1 MKQRTA
7 YWIPTINVL
16 VILAA
21 LCMLGSAVVRIVFYA
36 GERFIPGS
44 ILAFQILLPLA
55 ANVLFALLLLT
66 SGRTRSIGPPSLCG
80 WGACSSR

>member
-55 ANVLFALLLLT
+55 ATVLIALLLLT
-66 SGRTRSIGPPSLCG
+66 RGRDQV
-80 WGACSSR
+80 

>member
-16 VILAA
+16 VILAV
-21 LCMLGSAVVRIVFYA
+21 LCMLGSAVVRIMFYA
-36 GERFIPGS
+36 GETQIPGS

-55 ANVLFALLLLT
+55 ANVLFALLLPPAD
-66 SGRTRSIGPPSLCG
+66 GTRSIGPPSLCG